1 MTLLFLILLLPVI
14 ALGFTGLTMV
24 FIDAVRGEQPDRDR
38 VGFARGAL
46 GYLLG
51 AIGLLGLI
59 IDLLSGA
66 LWRIEGFG
74 AYVGTYGAHFA
85 LIGLAVLLVAPPR
98 ARPA

>member
-1 MTLLFLILLLPVI
+1 VTLLFLILLLPVI

-24 FIDAVRGEQPDRDR
+24 FMDAIRGDATERDR

-59 IDLLSGA
+59 VDLLSGA
-66 LWRIEGFG
+66 LWRVEGFG
-74 AYVGTYGAHFA
+74 AYVGAYGPHFA

>member
-1 MTLLFLILLLPVI
+1 MTLLFLLLLLPVI

-24 FIDAVRGEQPDRDR
+24 FIDAIRGERADRDR

-66 LWRIEGFG
+66 LFRVEGFG